1 MAKPAA
7 DAPTIN
13 VSASNDIGRGYRVA
27 TRTATASP
35 EPPTSLLGR
44 ELERRQAGLG
54 KASSEGSIGDR
65 LSAKA
70 AMAST
75 VVIVTLYY
83 LAPIQKIK
91 SVPVWESL
99 SVGR

>member
-1 MAKPAA
+1 
-7 DAPTIN
+7 
-13 VSASNDIGRGYRVA
+13 
-27 TRTATASP
+27 
-35 EPPTSLLGR
+35 
-44 ELERRQAGLG
+44 
-54 KASSEGSIGDR
+54 
-65 LSAKA
+65 
-70 AMAST
+70 MAST